1 MKIVMSDD
9 NHVFFLLLSYG
20 IFLKPMATHGLGCS
34 DTNFS
39 FCNMTELEMYA
50 NSEHLVSACRS
61 DLDITSEFG
70 FYHFTSEFQFKWLI
84 SCGRCLGGDGN
95 HLYSKPI
102 GHYALVIEAS
112 R

>member
-84 SCGRCLGGDGN
+84 SCGRWRWKSFILQIYWTLRISD
-95 HLYSKPI
+95 
-102 GHYALVIEAS
+102 
-112 R
+112 